1 MVLSLYRDSS
11 VRFVTL
17 DNTFSTVSIT
27 VSVRRFF
34 SVVAIKFKLIS
45 VLVSSDEFIC
55 PVHTCTDFK
64 LISQQLCVNRDDI
77 SRFIGLQKRFWFP
90 DLFRFE
96 LLSCNYYFYS
106 ERVSHSAY
114 LNAEA

>member
-1 MVLSLYRDSS
+1 M
-11 VRFVTL
+11 RFVIL
-17 DNTFSTVSIT
+17 KKAFSTFSIT
-27 VSVRRFF
+27 VSVRLVFAF
-34 SVVAIKFKLIS
+34 SVVAIIFNFIS

-55 PVHTCTDFK
+55 PVHTCTDFN
-64 LISQQLCVNRDDI
+64 LTSQQLCVNRDDF
-77 SRFIGLQKRFWFP
+77 SRFLKFSVSSDVSGFRTFL
-90 DLFRFE
+90 RFE